1 MPEVT
6 ETQLPG
12 VGVRH
17 EFSTSAGE
25 RVAILAHRG
34 GRREV
39 LVYDAA
45 DPDRCT
51 TVLHLSSEDTR
62 TLAEML
68 GASQVSQA
76 LSAVEQ
82 RIEGLAIDWV
92 KIVEGSAMVGE
103 TIGSSGLRAQTGA
116 SIVALVRNDET
127 IAAPGPEHDLASGD
141 VAVAVGTP
149 DGLREL
155 RELLSA

>member
-6 ETQLPG
+6 EVQLPG

-25 RVAILAHRG
+25 RVAVLAHRG

-39 LVYDAA
+39 LIYDRA
-45 DPDRCT
+45 DPDACN
-51 TVLHLSSEDTR
+51 TVLHLSTDDTR
-62 TLAEML
+62 TLAELL
-68 GASQVSQA
+68 GGSQVSQVIG
-76 LSAVEQ
+76 AVEQ
-82 RIEGLAIDWV
+82 QIEGLSIDWV
-92 KIVEGSAMVGE
+92 KVAPGSSLAGE

-116 SIVALVRNDET
+116 SIVALVRADQT
-127 IAAPGPEHDLASGD
+127 IAAPGPEHELTAGD

-149 DGLREL
+149 EGLREL
-155 RELLSA
+155 RDLLSA

>member
-1 MPEVT
+1 MPDVT

-17 EFSTSAGE
+17 EFETSAGE

-39 LVYDAA
+39 LVYDAS

-51 TVLHLSSEDTR
+51 TVLHLSSDDTR

-82 RIEGLAIDWV
+82 QVEGLAIDWV
-92 KIVEGSAMVGE
+92 TVAQGSRMAGE
-103 TIGSSGLRAQTGA
+103 TIGSSNLRAHTGA
-116 SIVALVRNDET
+116 SIVALVRDKET
-127 IAAPGPEHDLASGD
+127 IAAPGPEHELVPGD

-149 DGLREL
+149 DGLQEFRD
-155 RELLSA
+155 LLSA

>member
-39 LVYDAA
+39 LVYDAR

-51 TVLHLSSEDTR
+51 TVLHLSRDDTR
-62 TLAEML
+62 TLAELL

-82 RIEGLAIDWV
+82 EIEGLSIDWV
-92 KIVEGSAMVGE
+92 KIAPGSAMAGE
-103 TIGSSGLRAQTGA
+103 TIGSSNLRAQTGA
-116 SIVALVRNDET
+116 SIVALVRDDET
-127 IAAPGPEHDLASGD
+127 IPAPGPEEELTPGD
-141 VAVAVGTP
+141 VAVAVGKP

-155 RELLSA
+155 RDLLSA

>member
-6 ETQLPG
+6 EVQLPG

-25 RVAILAHRG
+25 RVAVLAHRG
-34 GRREV
+34 GRKEI
-39 LVYDAA
+39 LIYDRA
-45 DPDRCT
+45 DPDSCN
-51 TVLHLSSEDTR
+51 TVLHLSTDDTR
-62 TLAEML
+62 VLAELL
-68 GASQVSQA
+68 GGSQVSHVIG
-76 LSAVEQ
+76 AVEQ
-82 RIEGLAIDWV
+82 QIEGLSIDWV
-92 KIVEGSAMVGE
+92 KVAPGSAMAGE

-116 SIVALVRNDET
+116 SIVALVRTDQT
-127 IAAPGPEHDLASGD
+127 IAAPGPEHELAAGD

-155 RELLSA
+155 RDLLSA